1 VPLSGGEVTQVTS
14 GVTAS
19 LTLDI
24 KMDKVTDA
32 VAVKENVNMFTSA
45 DDSFLSFAAG
55 GVTDMVNLPSEVVL
69 TTSAKQVTDYDADT
83 TRGELQSYTL
93 DLDAREIAMTFDE
106 IMKIS
111 TFKASAITIQS
122 AAEYGDGSST
132 FKRQL
137 SGSTIKTGS
146 QDSGVVVITL
156 SIADQVALGE
166 NTNLATG
173 TTNTF
178 ITMTATALDDTL
190 GRDVTSVTDG
200 NGQQAA
206 DVLLDGT
213 GPTVLSSTLDLDNEN
228 LVITFDE
235 PVNKELF
242 SATEITLL
250 SGSDIDAGAQFRALV
265 STEYVPNEARDTFTV
280 SLVAAD
286 LNAIKLANLMAVN
299 PESVFLAYTA
309 DLVADFAGEKATPV
323 LNTAAETVTTF
334 VEDETVPNLDAFKI
348 DMENGRIT
356 FTFDEPIKASTLVAE
371 EFTVQDAASA
381 TVAHT
386 LTGGIESTTN
396 GLTATIELTSTDLD
410 DLKRKALASSEADTF
425 IRLTADAVKDMNDQS
440 VEAIEDG
447 SAQQVT
453 SGEYEGDSSPPTL
466 DTFDLDMHNGVLRM
480 TFSETVLASSV
491 QSTKFSI
498 ANKAVGEA
506 GHAAVPLTVDS
517 TASAAHHTV
526 VTIQL
531 SDDDMN
537 TIKEDSTL
545 AQDVGSTYLSISADA
560 VRDLSDNS
568 IVSTFESVTTYTAD
582 EKSPELEDFS
592 VDLNAG
598 KIYLTFSETVKSSTL
613 DTTAI
618 VLSNGLEKTLTLQ
631 QGSDATA
638 VAATVVEFT
647 IHNDDLDTIKFTDA
661 FVTET
666 TPGSGNSADTFI
678 SFSSDLI
685 TDMAK
690 VANEVQAVATK
701 TIAVDG
707 LTPDTTPPNI
717 DGFAL
722 NINDSELVVSFSE
735 SLESS
740 PIDVT
745 SLTLSNAD
753 GSSQFTLTSG
763 SVVSLSAKNK
773 VATVAVS
780 RADLNQIKARKLLGT
795 SETTSL
801 LLTSSNF
808 GTDKSGNPLTAI
820 TQDDAIAPSE
830 FDADATRPQL
840 LSFELDLES
849 KTIRL
854 SFSEAVDKE
863 SIHPEGFTLLS
874 EKSETSERYQ
884 LTGGE
889 VTDNED
895 CN

>member
-1 VPLSGGEVTQVTS
+1 
-14 GVTAS
+14 
-19 LTLDI
+19 
-24 KMDKVTDA
+24 
-32 VAVKENVNMFTSA
+32 
-45 DDSFLSFAAG
+45 
-55 GVTDMVNLPSEVVL
+55 
-69 TTSAKQVTDYDADT
+69 
-83 TRGELQSYTL
+83 
-93 DLDAREIAMTFDE
+93 
-106 IMKIS
+106 
-111 TFKASAITIQS
+111 
-122 AAEYGDGSST
+122 
-132 FKRQL
+132 
-137 SGSTIKTGS
+137 
-146 QDSGVVVITL
+146 
-156 SIADQVALGE
+156 
-166 NTNLATG
+166 
-173 TTNTF
+173 
-178 ITMTATALDDTL
+178 
-190 GRDVTSVTDG
+190 
-200 NGQQAA
+200 
-206 DVLLDGT
+206 
-213 GPTVLSSTLDLDNEN
+213 
-228 LVITFDE
+228 
-235 PVNKELF
+235 
-242 SATEITLL
+242 
-250 SGSDIDAGAQFRALV
+250 
-265 STEYVPNEARDTFTV
+265 
-280 SLVAAD
+280 
-286 LNAIKLANLMAVN
+286 
-299 PESVFLAYTA
+299 
-309 DLVADFAGEKATPV
+309 
-323 LNTAAETVTTF
+323 
-334 VEDETVPNLDAFKI
+334 
-348 DMENGRIT
+348 
-356 FTFDEPIKASTLVAE
+356 
-371 EFTVQDAASA
+371 
-381 TVAHT
+381 
-386 LTGGIESTTN
+386 
-396 GLTATIELTSTDLD
+396 
-410 DLKRKALASSEADTF
+410 
-425 IRLTADAVKDMNDQS
+425 
-440 VEAIEDG
+440 
-447 SAQQVT
+447 
-453 SGEYEGDSSPPTL
+453 
-466 DTFDLDMHNGVLRM
+466 
-480 TFSETVLASSV
+480 
-491 QSTKFSI
+491 
-498 ANKAVGEA
+498 
-506 GHAAVPLTVDS
+506 
-517 TASAAHHTV
+517 

-582 EKSPELEDFS
+582 ERSPELEDFS

-618 VLSNGLEKTLTLQ
+618 VLTDSESPLGGSGDSNGFEVTLTLQ
-631 QGSDATA
+631 QGSDAT
-638 VAATVVEFT
+638 VVPATVVEFT